1 MIYSRIFIP
10 ASLLHQE
17 TIAHML
23 IYHFNA
29 VEKHHLAELVSE
41 HFEER
46 ASAELRTGT
55 SVNNNLQFYLRYL
68 DTFDNIL
75 LMAATEW
82 KQKAE
87 EPLTR
92 PAYEWQSE
100 TLLKVEQEPFAQ
112 LRSKLGWTCLFQSRH
127 TAILLKIR
135 YGTGSTHSVCWIE
148 TWKQIKGL

>member
-68 DTFDNIL
+68 DTFENIL
-75 LMAATEW
+75 LMAATE
-82 KQKAE
+82 
-87 EPLTR
+87 
-92 PAYEWQSE
+92 
-100 TLLKVEQEPFAQ
+100 
-112 LRSKLGWTCLFQSRH
+112 
-127 TAILLKIR
+127 
-135 YGTGSTHSVCWIE
+135 
-148 TWKQIKGL
+148 